1 MGGGRRWSRA
11 EAQPTHSLQAPRP
24 SHWCLVLNF
33 AADRKRFWAGFG
45 TAAVETEQALSVC
58 ASTKGS
64 RIFAGW
70 MGLGFAEVKFQFPGR
85 AS

>member
-1 MGGGRRWSRA
+1 MEVGDGAEQRRS
-11 EAQPTHSLQAPRP
+11 QPTHWLQAPRP

-33 AADRKRFWAGFG
+33 AADRKRFWAGIG
-45 TAAVETEQALSVC
+45 TAAVESEQALSMC
-58 ASTKGS
+58 ASW
-64 RIFAGW
+64 IFAGW